1 MPRTTNTLIT
11 IIVKALQSCRYH
23 RTDTMHKNGGR
34 KVARQGFQLI
44 EIDGVPVRLDRRPR
58 QVYE

>member
-23 RTDTMHKNGGR
+23 RTDTMHENGGR